1 MVVINI
7 VVSLHKNFINKL
19 YNNIMDRKKYKR
31 KKSLKKTW
39 DTIIEIKNSTPKI
52 IFRAHNIV
60 VTLRNKTQLNRWLE
74 IYPEGKYTIN
84 Y

>member
-1 MVVINI
+1 MAVINI
-7 VVSLHKNFINKL
+7 VVYLHKYLLKKL
-19 YNNIMDRKKYKR
+19 YINYYGDKKKYKKR
-31 KKSLKKTW
+31 SFKKTW
-39 DTIIEIKNSTPKI
+39 DTIKEIKNRTPKI